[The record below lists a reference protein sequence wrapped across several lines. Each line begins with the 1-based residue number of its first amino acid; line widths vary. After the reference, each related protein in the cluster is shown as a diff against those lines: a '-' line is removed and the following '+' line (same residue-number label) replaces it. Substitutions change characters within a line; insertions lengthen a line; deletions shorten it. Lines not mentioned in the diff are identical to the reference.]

1 MNKIMIV
8 EDDNALRT
16 NIVELLEAEGYS
28 VISAGNGLEALNYMK
43 KEIPD
48 LIISDI
54 MMPYIDGIELLR
66 RIQSDP
72 VTNSVPFI
80 FLTAR
85 IDSNDVR
92 KGMNEGANDYLIKP
106 FKTGELLAAV
116 TTQLKKKEHVM
127 NRFEEMKKFI
137 AQKVPHE
144 LRTPLIPIFGYTD
157 IIIDEIDS
165 LDKKDILKMAK
176 TIKKAGERIHD
187 RIEKF
192 LSYTEIEL
200 LYKEVSLGKK
210 VDNRIYQINQEKV
223 EKNLITTFN
232 NKERADDLAI
242 SIEPASLKIGEE
254 HLMMLMNELS
264 DNALKFSE
272 KNTQVKIMGICAG
285 DNYKIIFDDNGSGM
299 FENEVVQIEAFKQFR
314 REIYQQT
321 GIGLGLTIVKRI
333 LDIWKGRLEIKSKTS
348 GGTIITVFI
357 PVKN

>member
-8 EDDNALRT
+8 EDDSALRT

-54 MMPYIDGIELLR
+54 MMPYIDGIELLK

-72 VTNSVPFI
+72 VTNSIPFI
-80 FLTAR
+80 FLTAK

-92 KGMNEGANDYLIKP
+92 KGMNEGAADYLIKP
-106 FKTGELLAAV
+106 FKTGELLATV

-127 NRFEEMKKFI
+127 HRFEEMKNFI

-165 LDKKDILKMAK
+165 LDKKDILRMAK

-192 LSYTEIEL
+192 LNYTEIEL
-200 LYKEVSLGKK
+200 LYKEVSLGKEA
-210 VDNRIYQINQEKV
+210 DHHIYLINQEKV
-223 EKNLITTFN
+223 EESLLHIFK
-232 NKERADDLAI
+232 NKERTDDLII
-242 SIEPASLKIGEE
+242 SIEDASLKIREE

-264 DNALKFSE
+264 DNALKFS
-272 KNTQVKIMGICAG
+272 KKGTQVKITGKCDG
-285 DNYKIIFDDNGSGM
+285 DNYKIIFDDIGSGM

-333 LDIWKGRLEIKSKTS
+333 LDIWNGRLEIKSKEK
-348 GGTIITVFI
+348 GGTIITVFV
-357 PVKN
+357 PVQN